1 MRSGIKRGFILQE
14 ILYYIIIIALAL
26 GIALRSFTGVLKTYL
41 DARLQLKAMDY
52 AYMAFERIKE
62 DLHSNTDSLAISG
75 GVLYILKD
83 ESVNGRYIKM
93 FQSADKLR
101 YAVGSTTYVDTP
113 VQNICVGLRSSS
125 FRIENGIL
133 IIRLIFDGLEL
144 ERGFQI
150 EY

>member
-1 MRSGIKRGFILQE
+1 MRSGIKRGYILQE
-14 ILYYIIIIALAL
+14 ILYYIIITGLVL
-26 GIALRSFTGVLKTYL
+26 GISLRSFTGVLKTYL
-41 DARLQLKAMDY
+41 DARAQLKSLDY

-62 DLHSNTDSLAISG
+62 DLYSNTDSMAISG

-83 ESVNGRYIKM
+83 DSVNGKYIKM

-101 YAVGSTTYVDTP
+101 YAVGSMTYVDTP
-113 VQNICVGLRSSS
+113 VQNICVGLKSSS

-133 IIRLIFDGLEL
+133 MIKLIFDGFEL
-144 ERGFQI
+144 ERGFRL

>member
-1 MRSGIKRGFILQE
+1 MKSGIRRGFILHE
-14 ILYYIIIIALAL
+14 ILYYMIIMALAL

-41 DARLQLKAMDY
+41 DARSQLKAMDY

-83 ESVNGRYIKM
+83 ESVNGRYIKLY
-93 FQSADKLR
+93 QSADKLR

-133 IIRLIFDGLEL
+133 VIRLIFDGLEL

>member
-1 MRSGIKRGFILQE
+1 MKSGSKRGFILQE
-14 ILYYIIIIALAL
+14 ILYYIIIMALVL
-26 GIALRSFTGVLKTYL
+26 GISLRAFTGVLKTYL
-41 DARLQLKAMDY
+41 EARSQLKNMDY
-52 AYMAFERIKE
+52 AYMALERIKE

-113 VQNICVGLRSSS
+113 VQNICVGLKSSS

-133 IIRLIFDGLEL
+133 MIKLVFDGFEL
-144 ERGFQI
+144 ERGFRI

>member
-1 MRSGIKRGFILQE
+1 MKSGIRRGFILHE
-14 ILYYIIIIALAL
+14 ILYYMIIMALAL

-41 DARLQLKAMDY
+41 DARTQLKAMDY

-83 ESVNGRYIKM
+83 ESVNGRYIKLY
-93 FQSADKLR
+93 QSADKLR

-133 IIRLIFDGLEL
+133 VIRLIFDGLEL